1 MQSNAKQI
9 WKGVTCKTMQSS
21 AKQCKAMQ
29 SNAQQCKAMQSD
41 AKHCKAMQSNAK
53 QCNALQSNAKQCKL
67 INAKQ
72 CKAVQSKAMQSV
84 AKQCK
89 AKQSNTK
96 QCIAQQCK
104 AIQSKCGFGVEEPG
118 SGASRN
124 PGGGPVPQGTRGALI
139 IYISVTG
146 PVAGTCSL
154 HGMKFVFFGGVWGCV
169 SMDCGLRCVVFSGVL
184 AGMWIVDCGFFWGL
198 GWNVDCGLWFFLGSW
213 LDCGLWIVVFSGV
226 LVWAVAPRPVQR
238 SRLECGLWIVV
249 FSGVLVG
256 MWIVD
261 CGFFWG
267 LGWNDLPI
275 YPSIY
280 LSGCGKYVNRC

>member
-1 MQSNAKQI
+1 
-9 WKGVTCKTMQSS
+9 
-21 AKQCKAMQ
+21 
-29 SNAQQCKAMQSD
+29 
-41 AKHCKAMQSNAK
+41 
-53 QCNALQSNAKQCKL
+53 
-67 INAKQ
+67 
-72 CKAVQSKAMQSV
+72 MQSV

-198 GWNVDCGLWFFLGSW
+198 GWNVDCG
-213 LDCGLWIVVFSGV
+213 
-226 LVWAVAPRPVQR
+226 
-238 SRLECGLWIVV
+238 
-249 FSGVLVG
+249 
-256 MWIVD
+256 
-261 CGFFWG
+261 FFWG
-267 LGWNDLPI
+267 HAQR
-275 YPSIY
+275 
-280 LSGCGKYVNRC
+280 KYRWTGHWPRNSYFFSLRNVTPATHQSKDA